1 MIDCYDLLVEALETV
16 LPTHYEMTL
25 TADDSET
32 PCISYME
39 LNNSS
44 STLGE
49 TMEYSN
55 ISYQVKVWDID
66 IAEIQ
71 KYALMVDDVLRPLG
85 FRRTASIELYDRNSA
100 MIQKVMTY
108 EGLGKE
114 DF

>member
-1 MIDCYDLLVEALETV
+1 MIDYHANLVKVLEKV

-25 TADDSET
+25 TADTET

-85 FRRTASIELYDRNSA
+85 FRRTASVELYDRNSA

>member
-1 MIDCYDLLVEALETV
+1 MIDYHANLVEALDEV

-25 TADDSET
+25 TADTET

-85 FRRTASIELYDRNSA
+85 FRRTASVELYDRNSA

>member
-1 MIDCYDLLVEALETV
+1 MIDYHADLVKALEKV

-25 TADDSET
+25 TADTET

-71 KYALMVDDVLRPLG
+71 KYASMVDDVLRPLG
-85 FRRTASIELYDRNSA
+85 FRRTATVELYDRNSA

>member
-1 MIDCYDLLVEALETV
+1 MIDYHANLVKALEKV

-25 TADDSET
+25 TADTET

-71 KYALMVDDVLRPLG
+71 KYALMVDAVLRPLG
-85 FRRTASIELYDRNSA
+85 FRRTATVELYDRNSA
-100 MIQKVMTY
+100 MIQKAMTY

>member
-1 MIDCYDLLVEALETV
+1 MIDYHANLVEALDEV

-25 TADDSET
+25 TADTET

-100 MIQKVMTY
+100 MIQRVMTY

>member
-1 MIDCYDLLVEALETV
+1 MIDYHANLVKALEKV

-25 TADDSET
+25 TADTET

-85 FRRTASIELYDRNSA
+85 FRRTASVELYDRNSA

>member
-1 MIDCYDLLVEALETV
+1 MIDYHANLVKALDEV

-25 TADDSET
+25 TADTET

-85 FRRTASIELYDRNSA
+85 FRRTATVELYDRNSA

-108 EGLGKE
+108 DGLGKE

>member
-1 MIDCYDLLVEALETV
+1 MINYHAELVKALDTI

-25 TADDSET
+25 TADTET

-55 ISYQVKVWDID
+55 ITFRVKVWDID

-71 KYALMVDDVLRPLG
+71 KYALMVDNVLRPLG
-85 FRRTASIELYDRNSA
+85 FRRTASVELYDRNSA

>member
-1 MIDCYDLLVEALETV
+1 MIDYHANLVKALEKV

-25 TADDSET
+25 TADTET

-44 STLGE
+44 STLGD

-85 FRRTASIELYDRNSA
+85 FRRTATVELYDRNSA

>member
-1 MIDCYDLLVEALETV
+1 MIDCYDLVVKALETV
-16 LPTHYEMTL
+16 LPTHYEMIL
-25 TADDSET
+25 TADTET

-39 LNNSS
+39 LSNSS

-66 IAEIQ
+66 ITNVQA
-71 KYALMVDDVLRPLG
+71 YASQVDEVLRPLG
-85 FRRTASIELYDRNSA
+85 FKRTASRELFDRNSA

-108 EGLGKE
+108 EALGKE

>member
-1 MIDCYDLLVEALETV
+1 MIDYHANLVKALDEV

-25 TADDSET
+25 TADTET

-85 FRRTASIELYDRNSA
+85 FRRTASVELYDRNSA

>member
-1 MIDCYDLLVEALETV
+1 MIDYHANLVEALDEV

-25 TADDSET
+25 TADTET

-85 FRRTASIELYDRNSA
+85 FRRTATVELYDRNSA

>member
-1 MIDCYDLLVEALETV
+1 MIDYHANLVKALEKV

-25 TADDSET
+25 TADTET

>member
-1 MIDCYDLLVEALETV
+1 MIDCYDLVVKALETV
-16 LPTHYEMTL
+16 LPTHYEMIL
-25 TADDSET
+25 TADTET

-55 ISYQVKVWDID
+55 ITFRVKVWDID

-71 KYALMVDDVLRPLG
+71 KYALMVDEVLRPLG
-85 FRRTASIELYDRNSA
+85 FRRTASVELYDRNSA

>member
-1 MIDCYDLLVEALETV
+1 MIDYHANLVEALDEV

-25 TADDSET
+25 TADTET

>member
-1 MIDCYDLLVEALETV
+1 MIDYHADLVKALEKV

-25 TADDSET
+25 TADTET

-85 FRRTASIELYDRNSA
+85 FRRTASVELYDRNSA

>member
-1 MIDCYDLLVEALETV
+1 MIDYHANLVKALEKV

-25 TADDSET
+25 TADTET

-85 FRRTASIELYDRNSA
+85 FRRTATVELYDRNSA

>member
-1 MIDCYDLLVEALETV
+1 MIDYHADLVKALEKV

-25 TADDSET
+25 TADTET

>member
-1 MIDCYDLLVEALETV
+1 MINYHAELVKALEKV

-25 TADDSET
+25 TADTET

>member
-1 MIDCYDLLVEALETV
+1 MIDYHADLVKALEKV

-25 TADDSET
+25 TADTET

-66 IAEIQ
+66 ITEIQ

-85 FRRTASIELYDRNSA
+85 FRRTASVELYDRNSA

>member
-1 MIDCYDLLVEALETV
+1 MINYHAELVKALDTI

-25 TADDSET
+25 TADTET

-55 ISYQVKVWDID
+55 ITFRVKVWDID
-66 IAEIQ
+66 ISVIQ
-71 KYALMVDDVLRPLG
+71 EYALEIDKVLRPLG
-85 FRRTASIELYDRNSA
+85 FRRTESTELYDRNSS

>member
-1 MIDCYDLLVEALETV
+1 MIDYHADLVKALDEV

-25 TADDSET
+25 TADTET